1 MWVGM
6 GMSATTGED
15 CERRKLGKTRKGGRE
30 MEQGERDKDR
40 RIAGKRS

>member
-1 MWVGM
+1 MWV

-15 CERRKLGKTRKGGRE
+15 CERRKLGKTRKEGRE